1 MKINIHTR
9 HAHLAEDFREIALE
23 KLQSM
28 DRFKVL
34 IDRIEV
40 EVLHE
45 GNPRQGKNSHRV
57 VITSHGAGP
66 LVRAEGVGFNDVA
79 AFDVAVKSIEL
90 QLRKIHER
98 SKDVRHESVR
108 RAVNG

>member
-1 MKINIHTR
+1 
-9 HAHLAEDFREIALE
+9 
-23 KLQSM
+23 M

-45 GNPRQGKNSHRV
+45 GNPRQGKKSHRV
-57 VITSHGAGP
+57 VLTSHGAGP

-79 AFDVAVKSIEL
+79 AFDVAVKSFEL

>member
-1 MKINIHTR
+1 
-9 HAHLAEDFREIALE
+9 
-23 KLQSM
+23 
-28 DRFKVL
+28 
-34 IDRIEV
+34 
-40 EVLHE
+40 LHE
-45 GNPRQGKNSHRV
+45 GNPRQGKKSHRV
-57 VITSHGAGP
+57 VLTSHGAGP

-79 AFDVAVKSIEL
+79 AFDVAVKSFEL

>member
-1 MKINIHTR
+1 M
-9 HAHLAEDFREIALE
+9 LFRS

-45 GNPRQGKNSHRV
+45 GNPRQGKKSHRV
-57 VITSHGAGP
+57 VLTSHGAGP

-79 AFDVAVKSIEL
+79 AFDVAVKSFEL

>member
-1 MKINIHTR
+1 M
-9 HAHLAEDFREIALE
+9 LFR
-23 KLQSM
+23 S
-28 DRFKVL
+28 
-34 IDRIEV
+34 
-40 EVLHE
+40 LHE
-45 GNPRQGKNSHRV
+45 GNPRQGKKSHRV
-57 VITSHGAGP
+57 VLTSHGAGP

-79 AFDVAVKSIEL
+79 AFDVAVKSFEL